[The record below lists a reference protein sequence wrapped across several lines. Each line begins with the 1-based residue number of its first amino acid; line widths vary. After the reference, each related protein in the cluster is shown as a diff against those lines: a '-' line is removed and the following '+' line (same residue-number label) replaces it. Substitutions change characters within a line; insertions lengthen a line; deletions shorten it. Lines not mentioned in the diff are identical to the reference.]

1 MIAGVFSVVH
11 HADDVRIREKLIP
24 TLALDFTVEYHA
36 RTPRPSQVEGF
47 TWHAFRG
54 PRIIRNLSL
63 LLRLLSRK
71 LDVAVLVDPETFLAG
86 ILASRRT
93 KVVFDIHENVPAQ
106 IGTKNLP
113 FKKILSRLAVSI
125 LKITERAG
133 TIVLAEPVYAALFSR
148 EHAVFENF
156 PRWEAMPPMA
166 ASDGSVVYV
175 GDITEQRGALH
186 LAEAVA
192 GTDKHLVMVGRCSPE
207 LAGRIESV
215 VGDGSATVELTGRLP
230 WRAAMARL
238 ASAAV
243 AVSPLTDTPNYRHSL
258 PTKVLEYLGL
268 GVPVVATNLPGTT
281 EVLAG
286 RPGVTLVEAGDVSG
300 LRQAIISAS
309 LAEVR
314 QTAQDSA
321 EIVRAEYEWPTERV
335 RSFYTALVGDPGF
348 RPDR

>member
-24 TLALDFTVEYHA
+24 TLGTDFTVEYHA
-36 RTPRPSQVEGF
+36 RTPVPDLIDGF
-47 TWHAFRG
+47 TWHPFRG

-93 KVVFDIHENVPAQ
+93 RVVFDIHENVPAQ
-106 IGTKNLP
+106 IATKNVP
-113 FKKILSRLAVSI
+113 FKKILRRVAASI
-125 LKITERAG
+125 LKAAERAG
-133 TIVLAEPVYAALFSR
+133 TVVLAEPGYAELFNH
-148 EHAVFENF
+148 EHPVFENF
-156 PRWEAMPPMA
+156 PRWDAMPSMVT
-166 ASDGSVVYV
+166 SDGSVIYV

-186 LAEAVA
+186 LAEAMA

-207 LAGRIESV
+207 LAIRIESV
-215 VGDGSATVELTGRLP
+215 VRNGEATLELTGRLP
-230 WRAAMARL
+230 WREAMVRL

-268 GVPVVATNLPGTT
+268 GIPVVATNLPGTS
-281 EVLAG
+281 EVLTG
-286 RPGVTLVEAGDVSG
+286 RPGVTLVEAGDVLA

-309 LAEVR
+309 RAEVR
-314 QTAQDSA
+314 EAAQRSSD
-321 EIVRAEYEWPTERV
+321 IVRSDFEWPTDQV
-335 RSFYTALVGDPGF
+335 RSFYSALVGDPGLS
-348 RPDR
+348 PDR

>member
-24 TLALDFTVEYHA
+24 TLANDFTVEYHT
-36 RTPRPSQVEGF
+36 RTPSPSQIDGF

-54 PRIIRNLSL
+54 SRLMRNVSL
-63 LLRLLSRK
+63 LLRLMSRRF
-71 LDVAVLVDPETFLAG
+71 DVAVLVDPETFLAG

-93 KVVFDIHENVPAQ
+93 NVVFDIHENVPAQ
-106 IGTKNLP
+106 IGTKNVP
-113 FKKILSRLAVSI
+113 FKKALSRLAVLI
-125 LKITERAG
+125 LKAAEKAG
-133 TIVLAEPVYAALFSR
+133 TIVLAEPGYAELFSR
-148 EHAVFENF
+148 EHPVFENF

-166 ASDGSVVYV
+166 PGDGSVIYV

-192 GTDKHLVMVGRCSPE
+192 GTDKHLVMIGRCSPE
-207 LAGRIESV
+207 LASRIESV
-215 VGDGSATVELTGRLP
+215 VGNGSATVELTGRLP

-281 EVLAG
+281 DVLTG
-286 RPGVTLVEAGDVSG
+286 RPGVTLVAPGDVPA
-300 LRQAIISAS
+300 LRQAIHSAS
-309 LAEVR
+309 RAEVR
-314 QTAQDSA
+314 QAAQDSA
-321 EIVRAEYEWPTERV
+321 AGVRADFEWPTERV
-335 RSFYTALVGDPGF
+335 RGFYTALVGEPGF